1 MRLVTPLPQLAGFG
15 LLLFGLGGCSTHD
28 VVAPAT
34 TACSEL
40 VTVRFCPSYGDAPN
54 CAALHTTL
62 QVANTSHVL
71 PIGAVWQAYQAQQ
84 VNGQVLRVG
93 YELGP
98 QLPANVDGLRPAT
111 ITCLEVAKGPSE

>member
-1 MRLVTPLPQLAGFG
+1 MRLVTPIQQLAGFS
-15 LLLFGLGGCSTHD
+15 LLLSGLGGCTAQD

-40 VTVRFCPSYGDAPN
+40 VIVRFCASYGDAPN
-54 CAALHTTL
+54 CVALHTTL
-62 QVANTSHVL
+62 QVADSSHML
-71 PIGAVWQAYQAQQ
+71 PTGAVWQAYQAQQ

-98 QLPANVDGLRPAT
+98 QLPPHVDGLRTAT